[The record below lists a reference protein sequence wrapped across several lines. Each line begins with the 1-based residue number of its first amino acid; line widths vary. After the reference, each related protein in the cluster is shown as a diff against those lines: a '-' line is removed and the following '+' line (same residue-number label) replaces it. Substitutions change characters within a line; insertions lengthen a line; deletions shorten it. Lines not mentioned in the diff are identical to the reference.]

1 MGASVPQVVTES
13 SASGAQVIDG
23 SLKFSGD
30 SHLIRTPSSAGN
42 QRTYTF
48 SFWVKPCDISS
59 NTNYFFTAGSGTPGG
74 VNNMALNFDL
84 YNRLVFG
91 GYKASDYDVE
101 NTEAYHKDT
110 GWYHFVAAVDTTQ
123 GTAADRV
130 KFYVNGVEQSKP
142 TSSYQFAQNSTP
154 FFNSTVAHTIGS
166 NGASD
171 YSGYMSQVYLID
183 GQALTPDS
191 FGFTDGLTNTWRP
204 KKYTNTTE
212 SLQPITTAPTLSNGA
227 LIIKAKGNSIG
238 GLFESSSGNMNFHSS
253 SDGISWT
260 YISGGTSQVMTA
272 AKYLAVGG
280 SGTNNR
286 TFTPNAPTGTP
297 NEGYEYA
304 LWNTNTNFDVGSN
317 PSNTDVTSL
326 TYIDRLGLGVFG
338 TNGFYLPMD
347 GNSPIGKDLSTPISL
362 KNGTVWS
369 SYGDNTHI
377 LTAYPWSNAFD
388 GQATGFYQQG
398 ASAVDNQWARWTPVG
413 GIIVG
418 SLRINT
424 DNGTTAAVKVKFTG
438 QTVQH
443 LTSLSDGWN
452 SVSGTGTLEYIE
464 VYNTGTTWS
473 YLCAVE
479 IDGVILIDGV

>member
-1 MGASVPQVVTES
+1 FG
-13 SASGAQVIDG
+13 
-23 SLKFSGD
+23 
-30 SHLIRTPSSAGN
+30 
-42 QRTYTF
+42 YTD
-48 SFWVKPCDISS
+48 P
-59 NTNYFFTAGSGTPGG
+59 
-74 VNNMALNFDL
+74 
-84 YNRLVFG
+84 
-91 GYKASDYDVE
+91 
-101 NTEAYHKDT
+101 
-110 GWYHFVAAVDTTQ
+110 
-123 GTAADRV
+123 
-130 KFYVNGVEQSKP
+130 
-142 TSSYQFAQNSTP
+142 
-154 FFNSTVAHTIGS
+154 
-166 NGASD
+166 
-171 YSGYMSQVYLID
+171 
-183 GQALTPDS
+183 
-191 FGFTDGLTNTWRP
+191 LTNTWRP

-326 TYIDRLGLGVFG
+326 TYIDRPGLGVFG

-388 GQATGFYQQG
+388 GQATGAYQQG

-424 DNGTTAAVKVKFTG
+424 DNGTTSAVKVKFTG

-464 VYNTGTTWS
+464 VYNTGATWS

-479 IDGVILIDGV
+479 IDGVILIDGVYGNSWTPVNFGG